1 MAHAKTHTAG
11 STSVVFVGH
20 SKDYLTELVA
30 SVAAASPQHH
40 SVDQLADFVVNL
52 AAVPSTVVAAVVKE
66 YWAADAAEKAVDAW
80 RAVLVAAASQQIAEV
95 AGVMMAQ
102 IVARNSIDF
111 VEYHSE

>member
-1 MAHAKTHTAG
+1 MFAA
-11 STSVVFVGH
+11 H

-40 SVDQLADFVVNL
+40 SVDQLADFVLNL
-52 AAVPSTVVAAVVKE
+52 VVVPSTVAAAAAAAAVKE

-80 RAVLVAAASQQIAEV
+80 TAVLVAAAASQQIAEV

-102 IVARNSIDF
+102 IVVQNSIDF